1 MNLLF
6 TICARAGSKGVKNKN
21 VRSLNGYPL
30 VYYTLSAFKLFKDKH
45 GADYIN
51 IDLAINTDSNDLV
64 EQFYKT
70 KIEGKHIVR
79 KKELAGDRVGK
90 MDVIRDTLFEM
101 EKNKEIRYDIV
112 IDLDLTSPIRTVAD
126 IEGTLEKVL
135 GDKKADIAYSV
146 TSARRS
152 PYFNMVCQKENG
164 YFDKVLKSNFV
175 SRQET
180 PECFDMNASIYAYRR
195 EYLCTFEKT
204 PDRKALV
211 WIMPDTGILD
221 IDGEEDYELIQ
232 IIAEYLTGKNSGL
245 KEIKDNIRICYG
257 DEMR

>member
-21 VRSLNGYPL
+21 IRSLNGYPL
-30 VYYTLSAFKLFKDKH
+30 LYYTLSAYELFKEKY
-45 GADYIN
+45 GESYER
-51 IDLAINTDSNDLV
+51 IDLAINTDSKELV
-64 EQFYKT
+64 EQFLKT
-70 KIEGKHIVR
+70 QTEGKYIAR
-79 KKELAGDRVGK
+79 KEELAGDRVGK

-101 EKNKEIRYDIV
+101 EKNSNVRYAFI
-112 IDLDLTSPIRTVAD
+112 IDLDITSPIRTIAD
-126 IEGTLEKVL
+126 IENTLRKILE
-135 GDKKADIAYSV
+135 DKNADIAYSV
-146 TSARRS
+146 TSSRRS
-152 PYFNMVCQKENG
+152 PYFNMVCQKEDG
-164 YFDKVLKSNFV
+164 YFDKVLKSSFV

-195 EYLCTFEKT
+195 EYLCAFEKK
-204 PDRKALV
+204 PERKALI
-211 WIMPDTGILD
+211 WNMPDTGILD